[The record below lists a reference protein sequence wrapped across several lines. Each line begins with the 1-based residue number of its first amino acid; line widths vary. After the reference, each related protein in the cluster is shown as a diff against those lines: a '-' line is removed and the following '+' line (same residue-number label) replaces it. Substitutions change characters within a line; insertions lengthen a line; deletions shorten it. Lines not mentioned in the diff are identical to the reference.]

1 MVVFAAG
8 SSHLSLLFIHKDKVN
23 YFISKDKVKLFRQLD
38 PHLQTKDE
46 SRASD

>member
-1 MVVFAAG
+1 MVGFAVG
-8 SSHLSLLFIHKDKVN
+8 SGHLSLLFIHKDKVN
-23 YFISKDKVKLFRQLD
+23 YFTSKDKVKLFRQLD